1 MVGLKPVDN
10 QPHKE
15 QKKRS
20 EEISDL
26 SVLDK
31 KVEACETAQSSKCES
46 GKADKSIKIDKKS
59 KENKVGW

>member
-26 SVLDK
+26 SGDK
-31 KVEACETAQSSKCES
+31 KVGACEPAQSSKCEL
-46 GKADKSIKIDKKS
+46 GKADKSIKTDKRS
-59 KENKVGW
+59 KENKVG